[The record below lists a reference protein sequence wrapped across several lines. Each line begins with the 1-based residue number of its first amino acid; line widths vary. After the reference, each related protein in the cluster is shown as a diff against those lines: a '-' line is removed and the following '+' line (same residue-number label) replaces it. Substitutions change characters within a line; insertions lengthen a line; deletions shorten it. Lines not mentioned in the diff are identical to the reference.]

1 MLIAVVMNW
10 SHGHTQEFLVGQGG
24 EGMDIAEV
32 KYSGDSQGGA
42 GSGDSCVLL
51 PGCSVSLPGDAEM
64 DGVSWLPAK
73 RWNCKGE
80 PVAVVVVRFAF
91 ALCYPEKVFWFLR

>member
-1 MLIAVVMNW
+1 MEIARVVQAVEIAVF
-10 SHGHTQEFLVGQGG
+10 SFL
-24 EGMDIAEV
+24 D
-32 KYSGDSQGGA
+32 
-42 GSGDSCVLL
+42 
-51 PGCSVSLPGDAEM
+51 VSLPGDAEM

-80 PVAVVVVRFAF
+80 PVAAVVVRFAF